1 MSVGERIPNTFKYY
15 ISFASGCGDIAIGSR
30 TQAVG
35 GWGGGVRWLVTS
47 RRGHQ
52 EDLQAEPRG
61 QRSLPAQ

>member
-35 GWGGGVRWLVTS
+35 GWGGGGGQGAR
-47 RRGHQ
+47 
-52 EDLQAEPRG
+52 DLPKRPSG
-61 QRSLPAQ
+61 GPPG